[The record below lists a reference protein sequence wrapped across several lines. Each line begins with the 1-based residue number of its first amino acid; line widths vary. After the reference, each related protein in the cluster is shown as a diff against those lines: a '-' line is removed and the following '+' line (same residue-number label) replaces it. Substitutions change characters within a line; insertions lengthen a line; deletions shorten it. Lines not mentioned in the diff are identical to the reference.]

1 METRK
6 VLFYFVNREKMSIFA
21 GDFQTLLK
29 TILKTVYIMSNN
41 IYLKK
46 GLDLPICGTAAQNT
60 KKVITPDVVA
70 VKPTDFRGLV
80 PRLLVREGDKVLA
93 GTPVLADKMSQNILF
108 ASPVSGTVAEV
119 VRGEKRKLLEVRIKA
134 DEKQEYVDFGVKKVS
149 EMTAAQIK
157 DALLE
162 AGLWPA
168 ITQRPYGI
176 IANPAIKPKAIFV
189 SSFSTAPL
197 AANPEYALREDL
209 EHIQTAINALG
220 KLTDGGVHFSL
231 NSENYSGTPFHKVE
245 NVIQHTFTG
254 KHPAGNV
261 GVQIHHISPIR
272 KGETVWTVSLLML
285 AAIGKL
291 FNTGKYDVRRKIAV
305 TGPKAINPA
314 YVEGYPGIAIKD
326 VKEFYDASED
336 LRYVS
341 GDVLTGTN
349 VGADGFLGFF
359 DNQIT
364 ILEEGDKY
372 ELLGWAKPCRPKLF
386 SASRTYFSWLTPK
399 KRYDMDT
406 NLHGGPRAFVVND
419 VYSKVLPMELYPVHL
434 LKACLANNIDDMEKF
449 GIYEVL
455 EEDLALCEYVCPSK
469 IYIQQIITDGIA
481 LMLKEMC

>member
-1 METRK
+1 
-6 VLFYFVNREKMSIFA
+6 
-21 GDFQTLLK
+21 
-29 TILKTVYIMSNN
+29 MSNN

-46 GLDLPICGTAAQNT
+46 GLDLPISGVATQNT
-60 KKVITPDVVA
+60 KKVIVPDVVA
-70 VKPTDFRGLV
+70 VKPTDFRSLV
-80 PRLLVREGDKVLA
+80 PKLLVREGDKVLA

-108 ASPVSGTVAEV
+108 ASPVSGTVTEV

-134 DEKQEYVDFGVKKVS
+134 DAEQEYVDYGVKKVAD
-149 EMTAAQIK
+149 MTAEQIK
-157 DALLE
+157 EALLA

-168 ITQRPYGI
+168 LTQRPYGI
-176 IANPAIKPKAIFV
+176 IANPEVKPKAIFV
-189 SSFSTAPL
+189 SAFSTAPL
-197 AANPEYALREDL
+197 AASPEYALRDEI

-231 NSENYSGTPFHKVE
+231 NSANYSGTPFHKIE
-245 NVIQHTFTG
+245 NVIPHTFTG

-305 TGPKAINPA
+305 TGPKAINPS

-326 VKEFYDASED
+326 VAEFYNASEN
-336 LRYVS
+336 LRFVS

-349 VGADGFLGFF
+349 VGANGYLGFF

-372 ELLGWAKPCRPKLF
+372 ELLGWAKPVRCKLF
-386 SASRTYFSWLTPK
+386 SASRTYFSWLTPNK
-399 KRYDMDT
+399 KYDMDT

-419 VYSKVLPMELYPVHL
+419 VYGKVLPMDLFPVHL
-434 LKACLANNIDDMEKF
+434 LKACLANDIDGMEKF

-455 EEDLALCEYVCPSK
+455 EEDLALCEYVDPSK

>member
-1 METRK
+1 
-6 VLFYFVNREKMSIFA
+6 
-21 GDFQTLLK
+21 
-29 TILKTVYIMSNN
+29 MSNN

-46 GLDLPICGTAAQNT
+46 GLDLPINGTATQNT
-60 KKVITPDVVA
+60 KKVIVPDVVS
-70 VKPTDFRGLV
+70 VKPTDFRSLV
-80 PRLLVREGDKVLA
+80 PKLLVREGDKVLA

-134 DEKQEYVDFGVKKVS
+134 DAEQEYVDYGVKNVAD
-149 EMTAAQIK
+149 MTAEQIK
-157 DALLE
+157 EALLA

-168 ITQRPYGI
+168 LTQRPYGI
-176 IANPAIKPKAIFV
+176 IANPEVKPKAIFV
-189 SSFSTAPL
+189 SAFSTAPL
-197 AANPEYALREDL
+197 AASPEYALRDEI

-231 NSENYSGTPFHKVE
+231 NSANYSGTPFHKIE
-245 NVIQHTFTG
+245 NVIPHTFTG

-326 VKEFYDASED
+326 VAEFYNASEN
-336 LRYVS
+336 LRFVS

-349 VGADGFLGFF
+349 VGANGYLGFF

-372 ELLGWAKPCRPKLF
+372 ELLGWAKPVRCKLF

-399 KRYDMDT
+399 KKYDMDT
-406 NLHGGPRAFVVND
+406 NLHGGPRAFVLND
-419 VYSKVLPMELYPVHL
+419 VYSKVLPMDLFPVHL

-455 EEDLALCEYVCPSK
+455 EEDLALCEYVDPSK

>member
-1 METRK
+1 
-6 VLFYFVNREKMSIFA
+6 
-21 GDFQTLLK
+21 
-29 TILKTVYIMSNN
+29 MSNN

-46 GLDLPICGTAAQNT
+46 GLDLPINGSAAQNT
-60 KKVITPDVVA
+60 KKVIVPDVVA

-80 PRLLVREGDKVLA
+80 PKLLVREGDKVLA

-108 ASPVSGTVAEV
+108 TSPVSGTVAEV

-134 DEKQEYVDFGVKKVS
+134 DEKQEYVDFGAKKVS
-149 EMTAAQIK
+149 SLSAEQIK
-157 DALLE
+157 ESLLA

-168 ITQRPYGI
+168 LTQRPYGI
-176 IANPAIKPKAIFV
+176 IANPETKPKAIFV
-189 SSFSTAPL
+189 SAFSTAPL
-197 AANPEYALREDL
+197 AADTEYALNEQIA
-209 EHIQTAINALG
+209 HVQTAVDALG
-220 KLTDGGVHFSL
+220 KLAGCKVHVCVNAVNASA
-231 NSENYSGTPFHKVE
+231 TPFGKLQ
-245 NVIQHTFTG
+245 NVVLHSVSG

-261 GVQIHHISPIR
+261 GVQIHHISPVQ
-272 KGETVWTVSLLML
+272 KGEIVWTVSPVML

-314 YVEGYPGIAIKD
+314 YVEGYPGISMKD
-326 VKEFYDASED
+326 VKEFYNASEN
-336 LRYVS
+336 LRYIS

-349 VGADGFLGFF
+349 VGAEGFTGFF

-372 ELLGWAKPCRPKLF
+372 ELLGWAKPCRSKLF
-386 SASRTYFSWLTPK
+386 SASRTYFSWLTPNK
-399 KRYDMDT
+399 KYDMDT

-419 VYSKVLPMELYPVHL
+419 VYGKVLPMDLYPVYL
-434 LKACLANNIDDMEKF
+434 LKACLANDIDKMEKF

>member
-1 METRK
+1 
-6 VLFYFVNREKMSIFA
+6 
-21 GDFQTLLK
+21 
-29 TILKTVYIMSNN
+29 MSNN

-46 GLDLPICGTAAQNT
+46 GLDLPIKGAAAQST
-60 KKVITPDVVA
+60 KKVIVPDVVA

-80 PRLLVREGDKVLA
+80 PKLLVREGDKVLA

-134 DEKQEYVDFGVKKVS
+134 DADQEYVDFGVKKVS
-149 EMTAAQIK
+149 ELSAEQIRES
-157 DALLE
+157 LLA

-168 ITQRPYGI
+168 IMQRPYGI
-176 IANPAIKPKAIFV
+176 IANPETKPKAIFV

-197 AANPEYALREDL
+197 AANMEYALNGQL
-209 EHIQTAINALG
+209 ANLQTAVDALAKLAGCPVHVCVNEANAAADQFS
-220 KLTDGGVHFSL
+220 KL
-231 NSENYSGTPFHKVE
+231 K
-245 NVIQHTFTG
+245 NVVLHSVAG
-254 KHPAGNV
+254 RHPAGNV
-261 GVQIHHISPIR
+261 GVQIHHIAPVQ
-272 KGETVWTVSLLML
+272 KGEIVWTVSPVML

-305 TGPKAINPA
+305 TGPKAVNPS
-314 YVEGYPGIAIKD
+314 YVEAYPGLAIKD
-326 VKEFYDASED
+326 LKEFYNASEN

-349 VGADGFLGFF
+349 VGAEGFVGFF
-359 DNQIT
+359 DSQVT

-372 ELLGWAKPCRPKLF
+372 ELLGWAKPFRPKLF
-386 SASRTYFSWLTPK
+386 SASRTYFSWLTPNK
-399 KRYDMDT
+399 TYDMDT

-419 VYSKVLPMELYPVHL
+419 VYGKVLPMDLYPVHL
-434 LKACLANNIDDMEKF
+434 LKACLANDIDNMEKY
-449 GIYEVL
+449 GIYEVV

>member
-1 METRK
+1 
-6 VLFYFVNREKMSIFA
+6 
-21 GDFQTLLK
+21 
-29 TILKTVYIMSNN
+29 MSNN

-46 GLDLPICGTAAQNT
+46 GLDLPINGTATQNT
-60 KKVITPDVVA
+60 KKVIVPDVVS
-70 VKPTDFRGLV
+70 VKPTDFRSLV
-80 PRLLVREGDKVLA
+80 PKLLVREGDKGLA

-134 DEKQEYVDFGVKKVS
+134 DAEQEYVDYGVKKVAD
-149 EMTAAQIK
+149 MTAEQIK
-157 DALLE
+157 EALLA

-168 ITQRPYGI
+168 LTQRPYGI
-176 IANPAIKPKAIFV
+176 IANPEVKPKAIFV
-189 SSFSTAPL
+189 SAFSTAPL
-197 AANPEYALREDL
+197 AASPEYALRDDF

-231 NSENYSGTPFHKVE
+231 NSANYAGTPFHKIE

-326 VKEFYDASED
+326 IAEFYNASEN
-336 LRYVS
+336 LRFVS

-372 ELLGWAKPCRPKLF
+372 ELLGWAKPVRCKLF

-399 KRYDMDT
+399 KKYDMDT
-406 NLHGGPRAFVVND
+406 NLHGGPRAFVLND
-419 VYSKVLPMELYPVHL
+419 VYTKVLPMDLYPVHL

-455 EEDLALCEYVCPSK
+455 EEDLALCEYVDPSK

>member
-1 METRK
+1 
-6 VLFYFVNREKMSIFA
+6 
-21 GDFQTLLK
+21 
-29 TILKTVYIMSNN
+29 MSNN

-46 GLDLPICGTAAQNT
+46 GLDLPINGTAAQST
-60 KKVITPDVVA
+60 KKVIVPDVVA

-80 PRLLVREGDKVLA
+80 PKLLVREGDKVLA

-134 DEKQEYVDFGVKKVS
+134 DANQEYVDFGVKKVAELS
-149 EMTAAQIK
+149 AEQIRE
-157 DALLE
+157 ALLA

-176 IANPAIKPKAIFV
+176 IANPETKPKAIFV
-189 SSFSTAPL
+189 SAFSTAPL
-197 AANPEYALREDL
+197 AANIEYALNGQL
-209 EHIQTAINALG
+209 ANIQTAVDALA
-220 KLTDGGVHFSL
+220 KLAGCKVNVCVNEAGASASMFSKL
-231 NSENYSGTPFHKVE
+231 Q
-245 NVIQHTFTG
+245 NVVLHTVSG

-261 GVQIHHISPIR
+261 GVQIHHISPIH
-272 KGETVWTVSLLML
+272 KGEIVWTVSPVML

-305 TGPKAINPA
+305 TGPKAVNPA
-314 YVEGYPGIAIKD
+314 YVEGYPGISMKD
-326 VKEFYDASED
+326 VKEFYNAAEN

-349 VGADGFLGFF
+349 VGADGFTGFF
-359 DNQIT
+359 DNQVT
-364 ILEEGDKY
+364 VLEEGNKY
-372 ELLGWAKPCRPKLF
+372 ELLGWAKPFRTSLF

-399 KRYDMDT
+399 KKYDMDT
-406 NLHGGPRAFVVND
+406 NLHGGPRAFVLND
-419 VYSKVLPMELYPVHL
+419 VYSKVLPMDLYPVYL
-434 LKACLANNIDDMEKF
+434 LKACLANDIDNMEKF
-449 GIYEVL
+449 GIYEVV

>member
-1 METRK
+1 
-6 VLFYFVNREKMSIFA
+6 
-21 GDFQTLLK
+21 
-29 TILKTVYIMSNN
+29 MSNN

-46 GLDLPICGTAAQNT
+46 GLDLPISGMAAQNT
-60 KKVITPDVVA
+60 KKVIIPDVVA

-80 PRLLVREGDKVLA
+80 PKLLVREGDKVLA

-134 DEKQEYVDFGVKKVS
+134 DEKQEYVDFGVKKVADLS
-149 EMTAAQIK
+149 AEQIRK
-157 DALLE
+157 ALLE

-176 IANPAIKPKAIFV
+176 IANPEAKPKAIFA
-189 SSFSTAPL
+189 SAFSTAPL
-197 AANPEYALREDL
+197 AADAEYALREDF
-209 EHIQTAINALG
+209 EHIQTAVNALA

-314 YVEGYPGIAIKD
+314 YVEAYPGIAIKD
-326 VKEFYDASED
+326 LKDFYDASEN

-349 VGADGFLGFF
+349 VGAEGYLGFF
-359 DNQIT
+359 DNQVT
-364 ILEEGDKY
+364 ILEEGNKY
-372 ELLGWAKPCRPKLF
+372 ELLGWAKPFRPSLF
-386 SASRTYFSWLTPK
+386 STSRTYFSWLTPK

-406 NLHGGPRAFVVND
+406 NLHGGPRAFVMND
-419 VYSKVLPMELYPVHL
+419 VYSKVLPMDLYPVQL
-434 LKACLANNIDDMEKF
+434 LKACLANDIDKMEKF

>member
-1 METRK
+1 
-6 VLFYFVNREKMSIFA
+6 
-21 GDFQTLLK
+21 
-29 TILKTVYIMSNN
+29 MSNN
-41 IYLKK
+41 IYLKQ
-46 GLDLPICGTAAQNT
+46 GLDLPIKGTAAQIT
-60 KKVITPDVVA
+60 KKVIVPDIVA

-80 PRLLVREGDKVLA
+80 PKLLVREGDKVLA

-134 DEKQEYVDFGVKKVS
+134 DAKQEYVDFGTRKVA
-149 EMTAAQIK
+149 EMSAEQIK
-157 DALLE
+157 EALLA

-168 ITQRPYGI
+168 LVQRPYGI
-176 IANPAIKPKAIFV
+176 IANPQVKPKAIFV
-189 SSFSTAPL
+189 SAFTTAPL
-197 AANPEYALREDL
+197 AANPEFTLKEDF

-231 NSENYSGTPFHKVE
+231 NSDNYSGTPFHRIE

-254 KHPAGNV
+254 KHPAGNA
-261 GVQIHHISPIR
+261 GVQIHHIAPIR

-291 FNTGKYDVRRKIAV
+291 FNTGKYDLRRKIAV
-305 TGPKAINPA
+305 TGPMAIEPA

-326 VKEFYDASED
+326 LKDFYDPSLD

-349 VGADGFLGFF
+349 VGKQGFLGFH
-359 DNQIT
+359 DNQVT

-372 ELLGWAKPCRPKLF
+372 ELLGWAKPVRCSQF

-399 KRYDMDT
+399 KKYNMDT

-419 VYSKVLPMELYPVHL
+419 VYNKVLPMEIFPVHL
-434 LKACLANNIDDMEKF
+434 LKACLANDIDKMEKF

-455 EEDLALCEYVCPSK
+455 EEDFALCEFVCPSK
-469 IYIQQIITDGIA
+469 IDVQQIISDGIA

>member
-1 METRK
+1 
-6 VLFYFVNREKMSIFA
+6 
-21 GDFQTLLK
+21 
-29 TILKTVYIMSNN
+29 MSNN

-46 GLDLPICGTAAQNT
+46 GLDLPINGVATQNT
-60 KKVITPDVVA
+60 KKVIVPDVVA
-70 VKPTDFRGLV
+70 VKPTDFRSLV
-80 PRLLVREGDKVLA
+80 PKLLVREGDKVLA

-108 ASPVSGTVAEV
+108 ASPVSGTVTEV

-134 DEKQEYVDFGVKKVS
+134 DAEQEYVDYGVKKVAD
-149 EMTAAQIK
+149 MTAEQIK
-157 DALLE
+157 EALLA

-168 ITQRPYGI
+168 LTQRPYGI
-176 IANPAIKPKAIFV
+176 IANPEVKPKAIFV
-189 SSFSTAPL
+189 SAFSTAPL
-197 AANPEYALREDL
+197 AASPEYALRDDL

-231 NSENYSGTPFHKVE
+231 NSANYSGTPFHRIE
-245 NVIQHTFTG
+245 NVIPHTFTG

-326 VKEFYDASED
+326 VAEFYNASEN
-336 LRYVS
+336 LRFVS

-349 VGADGFLGFF
+349 VGADGYLGFF

-372 ELLGWAKPCRPKLF
+372 ELLGWAKPVRCKLF
-386 SASRTYFSWLTPK
+386 SASRTYFSWLTPNK
-399 KRYDMDT
+399 KYDMDT

-419 VYSKVLPMELYPVHL
+419 VYGKVLPMNLFPVHL
-434 LKACLANNIDDMEKF
+434 LKACLANDIDGMEKF

-455 EEDLALCEYVCPSK
+455 EEDLALCEYVDPSK

>member
-1 METRK
+1 
-6 VLFYFVNREKMSIFA
+6 
-21 GDFQTLLK
+21 
-29 TILKTVYIMSNN
+29 MSNN

-46 GLDLPICGTAAQNT
+46 GLDLPINGTASQNT
-60 KKVITPDVVA
+60 KKVIVPDVVA
-70 VKPTDFRGLV
+70 VKPTDFRNLV
-80 PRLLVREGDKVLA
+80 PKLLVREGDKVLA

-108 ASPVSGTVAEV
+108 TSPVSGTVAEV

-134 DEKQEYVDFGVKKVS
+134 DAKQEYVDFGVKKVN
-149 EMTAAQIK
+149 EMTAEQIK
-157 DALLE
+157 ESLLA

-176 IANPAIKPKAIFV
+176 MADPESKPKAIFV
-189 SSFSTAPL
+189 SAFSTAPL
-197 AANPEYALREDL
+197 AASPEYALRDDM
-209 EHIQTAINALG
+209 EHIQTAINALT

-231 NSENYSGTPFHKVE
+231 NSENYSGTPFHKIE

-261 GVQIHHISPIR
+261 GIQIHHISPIR

-291 FNTGKYDVRRKIAV
+291 FNTGKYDLRRKIAV
-305 TGPKAINPA
+305 TGPKALNPA
-314 YVEGYPGIAIKD
+314 YVEGLPGISMKD
-326 VKEFYDASED
+326 IKEFYETADN
-336 LRYVS
+336 LRFIS

-349 VGADGFLGFF
+349 IGAEGFLGFF
-359 DNQIT
+359 DNQVT
-364 ILEEGDKY
+364 ILEEGNKY
-372 ELLGWAKPCRPKLF
+372 ELLGWAKPCRPALF

-399 KRYDMDT
+399 KKYDMDT

-419 VYSKVLPMELYPVHL
+419 TYGKVLPMDLYPVYL
-434 LKACLANNIDDMEKF
+434 LKACLANDIDKMEKF

>member
-1 METRK
+1 
-6 VLFYFVNREKMSIFA
+6 
-21 GDFQTLLK
+21 
-29 TILKTVYIMSNN
+29 MSNN

-46 GLDLPICGTAAQNT
+46 GLDLPISGVATQNT
-60 KKVITPDVVA
+60 KKVIVPDVVA
-70 VKPTDFRGLV
+70 VKPTDFRSLV
-80 PRLLVREGDKVLA
+80 PKLLVREGDKVLA

-108 ASPVSGTVAEV
+108 ASPVSGTVTEV

-134 DEKQEYVDFGVKKVS
+134 DAEQEYVDYGVKKVAD
-149 EMTAAQIK
+149 MTAEQIK
-157 DALLE
+157 EALLA

-168 ITQRPYGI
+168 LIQRPYGI
-176 IANPAIKPKAIFV
+176 IANPEVKPKAIFV
-189 SSFSTAPL
+189 SAFSTAPL
-197 AANPEYALREDL
+197 AASPEYALRDDI

-231 NSENYSGTPFHKVE
+231 NSANYSGTPFHKIE
-245 NVIQHTFTG
+245 NVIPHTFTG
-254 KHPAGNV
+254 NHPAGNV

-305 TGPKAINPA
+305 TGPKAINPS

-326 VKEFYDASED
+326 VAEYYNASEN
-336 LRYVS
+336 LRFVS

-349 VGADGFLGFF
+349 VGANGYLGFF

-372 ELLGWAKPCRPKLF
+372 ELLGWAKPVRSKLF
-386 SASRTYFSWLTPK
+386 SASRTYFSWLTPNK
-399 KRYDMDT
+399 KYDMDT

-419 VYSKVLPMELYPVHL
+419 VYGKVLPMNLFPVHL
-434 LKACLANNIDDMEKF
+434 LKACLANDIDGMEKF

-455 EEDLALCEYVCPSK
+455 EEDLALCEYVDPSK

>member
-46 GLDLPICGTAAQNT
+46 GLDLPISGTAAQNT

>member
-1 METRK
+1 
-6 VLFYFVNREKMSIFA
+6 
-21 GDFQTLLK
+21 
-29 TILKTVYIMSNN
+29 MSNN

-46 GLDLPICGTAAQNT
+46 GLDLPISGVAAQNT
-60 KKVITPDVVA
+60 KKVIVPDVVA

-80 PRLLVREGDKVLA
+80 PKLLIREGDKVLA
-93 GTPVLADKMSQNILF
+93 GTPILADKMSQNILF

-134 DEKQEYVDFGVKKVS
+134 DEKQEYVDYGVKKVA
-149 EMTAAQIK
+149 EMSAEQIK
-157 DALLE
+157 TALLE

-176 IANPAIKPKAIFV
+176 VANPEVKPKAIFV
-189 SSFSTAPL
+189 SAFTTAPL
-197 AANPEYALREDL
+197 AANPEYVLREDL
-209 EHIQTAINALG
+209 EHIQTAVNALG

-261 GVQIHHISPIR
+261 GVQIHHISPIK

-291 FNTGKYDVRRKIAV
+291 FNTGKYDLRRKIAV
-305 TGPKAINPA
+305 TGPMVENPA
-314 YVEGYPGIAIKD
+314 YVDGYPGISMRD
-326 VKEFYDASED
+326 VKEFYGSSEN
-336 LRYVS
+336 LRFVS

-364 ILEEGDKY
+364 ILEEGNKY
-372 ELLGWAKPCRPKLF
+372 ELFGWAKPVRSSQF

-399 KRYDMDT
+399 KKYDMDT

-419 VYSKVLPMELYPVHL
+419 TYSKVLPMDLYPVHL
-434 LKACLANNIDDMEKF
+434 LKACLANNIDDMERL

>member
-1 METRK
+1 
-6 VLFYFVNREKMSIFA
+6 
-21 GDFQTLLK
+21 
-29 TILKTVYIMSNN
+29 MSNN

-46 GLDLPICGTAAQNT
+46 GLDLPINGEAAQNT
-60 KKVITPDVVA
+60 KKVIVPDVVA

-80 PRLLVREGDKVLA
+80 PKLLVREGDKVLA

-134 DEKQEYVDFGVKKVS
+134 DAQQEYVDFGVKKVA
-149 EMTAAQIK
+149 EMTAEQVKAS
-157 DALLE
+157 LLE

-176 IANPAIKPKAIFV
+176 IANPEVKPKAIFV
-189 SSFSTAPL
+189 SAFATAPL
-197 AANPEYALREDL
+197 AADPEFALAADL
-209 EHIQTAINALG
+209 EHIQTAVKALA
-220 KLTDGGVHFSL
+220 KLTDGGVHVSV
-231 NSENYSGTPFHKVE
+231 NSASSAFAKLEGATL
-245 NVIQHTFTG
+245 HTFEG

-261 GVQIHHISPIR
+261 GVQIHHIAPIQ
-272 KGETVWTVSLLML
+272 KGETVWTVSLVML

-305 TGPKAINPA
+305 TGPKVEGPA

-326 VKEFYDASED
+326 LKDFYNAAEE

-349 VGADGFLGFF
+349 VGAEGFLGFF
-359 DNQIT
+359 DNQVT
-364 ILEEGDKY
+364 ILEEGNKY
-372 ELLGWAKPCRPKLF
+372 ELLGWAKPVRCSQF
-386 SASRTYFSWLTPK
+386 SASRTYFSWLTPNK
-399 KRYDMDT
+399 KYDMDT
-406 NLHGGPRAFVVND
+406 NLHGGPRAFVMND
-419 VYSKVLPMELYPVHL
+419 LYSKVLPMDLYPVYL
-434 LKACLANNIDDMEKF
+434 LKACLANDIDKMEKF
-449 GIYEVL
+449 GIYEVI

>member
-1 METRK
+1 
-6 VLFYFVNREKMSIFA
+6 
-21 GDFQTLLK
+21 
-29 TILKTVYIMSNN
+29 MSNN

-46 GLDLPICGTAAQNT
+46 GLDLPINGTAAQST
-60 KKVITPDVVA
+60 KKVIVPDVVA

-80 PRLLVREGDKVLA
+80 PKLLVREGDKVLA

-134 DEKQEYVDFGVKKVS
+134 DADQEYVDFGVKKVS
-149 EMTAAQIK
+149 ELSAEEIK
-157 DALLE
+157 ESLLA

-176 IANPAIKPKAIFV
+176 IANPETKPKAIFV
-189 SSFSTAPL
+189 SAFSTAPL
-197 AANPEYALREDL
+197 AANVEYALNGQL
-209 EHIQTAINALG
+209 ANLQTAVDALA
-220 KLTDGGVHFSL
+220 KLTGCRIHVCVNEANASADQFSKL
-231 NSENYSGTPFHKVE
+231 K
-245 NVIQHTFTG
+245 NVVLHSVSG

-272 KGETVWTVSLLML
+272 KGELVWTVSPVML

-291 FNTGKYDVRRKIAV
+291 FTTGKYDVKRKIAV
-305 TGPKAINPA
+305 TGPKAINPS
-314 YVEGYPGIAIKD
+314 YVEAYPGMCI
-326 VKEFYDASED
+326 KEFKDFYNASEN
-336 LRYVS
+336 LRFVS

-349 VGADGFLGFF
+349 VGAEGFVGFF

-372 ELLGWAKPCRPKLF
+372 ELFGWAKPFRSKLF
-386 SASRTYFSWLTPK
+386 SVSRTYFSWLTPNK
-399 KRYDMDT
+399 KYDMDT

-419 VYSKVLPMELYPVHL
+419 VYGKVLPMDLYPVYL
-434 LKACLANNIDDMEKF
+434 LKACLANDIDNMEKF
-449 GIYEVL
+449 GIYEVV

>member
-1 METRK
+1 
-6 VLFYFVNREKMSIFA
+6 
-21 GDFQTLLK
+21 
-29 TILKTVYIMSNN
+29 MSNN

-46 GLDLPICGTAAQNT
+46 GLDLPINGTAAQNT
-60 KKVITPDVVA
+60 KKVIVPDVVA

-80 PRLLVREGDKVLA
+80 PKLLVREGDKVLA

-108 ASPVSGTVAEV
+108 TSPVSGTVAEV

-134 DEKQEYVDFGVKKVS
+134 DADQEYVDFGVKKVAS
-149 EMTAAQIK
+149 LSAEEIK
-157 DALLE
+157 EALLT

-168 ITQRPYGI
+168 LTQRPYGI
-176 IANPAIKPKAIFV
+176 IANPETKPKAIFV
-189 SSFSTAPL
+189 SAFSTAPL
-197 AANPEYALREDL
+197 AANVEYALNDQIQ
-209 EHIQTAINALG
+209 HVQTAVDALG
-220 KLTDGGVHFSL
+220 KLAGCKVHVCVNAVNASA
-231 NSENYSGTPFHKVE
+231 TPFGKLQNVE
-245 NVIQHTFTG
+245 LHTVSG

-261 GVQIHHISPIR
+261 GVQIHHISPVQ
-272 KGETVWTVSLLML
+272 KGEIVWTVSPVML

-326 VKEFYDASED
+326 VKEFYNASEN

-349 VGADGFLGFF
+349 VGAEGFIGFF

-372 ELLGWAKPCRPKLF
+372 ELFGWAKPFRTSLF
-386 SASRTYFSWLTPK
+386 SASRTYFSWLTPNK
-399 KRYDMDT
+399 KYDMDT
-406 NLHGGPRAFVVND
+406 NLHGGPRAFVMND
-419 VYSKVLPMELYPVHL
+419 LYSKVLPMDLYPVYL
-434 LKACLANNIDDMEKF
+434 LKACLANDIDKMEKF
-449 GIYEVL
+449 GIYEVI

>member
-1 METRK
+1 
-6 VLFYFVNREKMSIFA
+6 
-21 GDFQTLLK
+21 
-29 TILKTVYIMSNN
+29 MSNN

-46 GLDLPICGTAAQNT
+46 GLDLPISGVAAQNT
-60 KKVITPDVVA
+60 KKVIVPDVVA

-80 PRLLVREGDKVLA
+80 PKLLVREGDKVLA

-108 ASPVSGTVAEV
+108 TSPVSGTVAEV

-134 DEKQEYVDFGVKKVS
+134 DAEQEYVDFGVKKVE

-157 DALLE
+157 EAIMK

-168 ITQRPYGI
+168 VTQRPYGI
-176 IANPAIKPKAIFV
+176 IANPETKPKAIFV
-189 SSFSTAPL
+189 SAFSTAPL
-197 AANPEYALREDL
+197 AANPEYALGAEI
-209 EHIQTAINALG
+209 EHIQTAVNALG

-231 NSENYSGTPFHKVE
+231 NSETYSGTPFHKVE
-245 NVIQHTFTG
+245 NVIQHTFSG

-314 YVEGYPGIAIKD
+314 YVEGYPGISMKD
-326 VKEFYDASED
+326 VKEFYNASEN
-336 LRYVS
+336 LRYIS

-349 VGADGFLGFF
+349 VGAEGFTGFF

-372 ELLGWAKPCRPKLF
+372 ELLGWAKPCRSKLF
-386 SASRTYFSWLTPK
+386 SASRTYFSWLTPNK
-399 KRYDMDT
+399 KYDMDT

-419 VYSKVLPMELYPVHL
+419 VYGKVLPMDLYPVYL
-434 LKACLANNIDDMEKF
+434 LKACLANDIDKMEKF

>member
-1 METRK
+1 
-6 VLFYFVNREKMSIFA
+6 
-21 GDFQTLLK
+21 
-29 TILKTVYIMSNN
+29 MSNN
-41 IYLKK
+41 IYLKN
-46 GLDLPICGTAAQNT
+46 GLNLPINGKAAQNT
-60 KKVITPDVVA
+60 RKVIVPDVVTL
-70 VKPTDFRGLV
+70 KPTDFRGLV
-80 PRLLVREGDKVLA
+80 PKLLVREGDKVLA

-108 ASPVSGTVAEV
+108 TSPVSGTVAEV

-134 DEKQEYVDFGVKKVS
+134 DATQEYVDFGVKKVNDLTC
-149 EMTAAQIK
+149 EQVK
-157 DALLE
+157 EALLA

-176 IANPAIKPKAIFV
+176 IANPEAKPKAIFV
-189 SSFSTAPL
+189 SAFTTAPL
-197 AANPEYALREDL
+197 AADPEFALGADL
-209 EHIQTAINALG
+209 EHIQTAINALS
-220 KLTDGGVHFSL
+220 KLTDGGVHLSL
-231 NSENYSGTPFHKVE
+231 NSDNFSGTPFHKLE
-245 NVIQHTFTG
+245 NVIMHTFCG

-285 AAIGKL
+285 SAIGKL

-305 TGPKAINPA
+305 TGPKVNSPA
-314 YVEGYPGIAIKD
+314 YVDGYPGISMKD
-326 VKEFYDASED
+326 IKEFYDASEN
-336 LRYVS
+336 LRFVS
-341 GDVLTGTN
+341 GDVLTGSN
-349 VGADGFLGFF
+349 IGADGYLGFF

-372 ELLGWAKPCRPKLF
+372 ELLGWAKPVRCSQF

-399 KRYDMDT
+399 KTYDMDT

-419 VYSKVLPMELYPVHL
+419 TYSKVLPMDLYPVHL
-434 LKACLANNIDDMEKF
+434 LKACLANDIDKMEKF

-455 EEDLALCEYVCPSK
+455 EEDFALCEYVCPSK

>member
-1 METRK
+1 M
-6 VLFYFVNREKMSIFA
+6 
-21 GDFQTLLK
+21 
-29 TILKTVYIMSNN
+29 
-41 IYLKK
+41 
-46 GLDLPICGTAAQNT
+46 
-60 KKVITPDVVA
+60 
-70 VKPTDFRGLV
+70 
-80 PRLLVREGDKVLA
+80 
-93 GTPVLADKMSQNILF
+93 
-108 ASPVSGTVAEV
+108 
-119 VRGEKRKLLEVRIKA
+119 
-134 DEKQEYVDFGVKKVS
+134 
-149 EMTAAQIK
+149 
-157 DALLE
+157 
-162 AGLWPA
+162 
-168 ITQRPYGI
+168 
-176 IANPAIKPKAIFV
+176 KPKAIFV
-189 SSFSTAPL
+189 SAFSTAPL
-197 AANPEYALREDL
+197 AASPEYALRDDF

-231 NSENYSGTPFHKVE
+231 NSANYAGTPFHKIE

-326 VKEFYDASED
+326 VAEFYNASEN
-336 LRYVS
+336 LRFVS

-349 VGADGFLGFF
+349 VGADGYLGFF

-372 ELLGWAKPCRPKLF
+372 ELLGWAKPVRCKLF

-399 KRYDMDT
+399 KKYDMDT

-419 VYSKVLPMELYPVHL
+419 VYGKVLPMNLYPVHL

-455 EEDLALCEYVCPSK
+455 EEDLALCEYVDPSK